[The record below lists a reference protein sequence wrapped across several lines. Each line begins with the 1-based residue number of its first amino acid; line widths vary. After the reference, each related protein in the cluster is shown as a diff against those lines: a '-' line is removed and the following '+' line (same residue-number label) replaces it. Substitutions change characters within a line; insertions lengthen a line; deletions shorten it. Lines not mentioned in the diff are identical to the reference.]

1 MSESSPAW
9 KVGAFVF
16 VALVLLALALLTFS
30 KGLGWLTPAYT
41 LRLRAD
47 SVGGLKTKSAVL
59 VSGVPVG
66 RVVGTEL
73 APDGKGVTVF
83 LKINKRYGLHR
94 DAEFVVEQIGLLG
107 DQYVVVHPT
116 RNQAPLLQDGDEVI
130 GRPPFS
136 FQTLAVS
143 TVGFIERVDET
154 TRLLKEAV
162 TRINNTFLTEQT
174 LTNLA
179 QSAGNIRAVSE
190 RAIVLVDNLNTVVF
204 TNAPSFTASLTNFER
219 FSGDLT
225 LLAAELRDTVGEN
238 RTNFTSM
245 IRNFEESSRA
255 MGATAREFE
264 QGRGL
269 AGGLFKDEQL
279 RATLSNTLANLATV
293 SSNIA
298 RYGLLYKP
306 KPAKAEPAA
315 KAARSPRDAAR

>member
-1 MSESSPAW
+1 MSESNQAG
-9 KVGAFVF
+9 KVGVFVV

-30 KGLGWLTPAYT
+30 KGLGWLTPSYV

-47 SVGGLKTKSAVL
+47 GVGGLKSKSAVL

-83 LKINKRYGLHR
+83 LKINKRYRLHR

-116 RNQAPLLQDGDEVI
+116 RNQAPVLQDGDEVI

-143 TVGFIERVDET
+143 TIGFIERVDET
-154 TRLLKEAV
+154 TRLLQEAV

-179 QSAGNIRAVSE
+179 QSVGNIRVVSE
-190 RAIVLVDNLNTVVF
+190 RAITLVDNLNTVVL
-204 TNAPSFTASLTNFER
+204 TNAPSVTASLTNFEH
-219 FSGDLT
+219 FSGELT
-225 LLAAELRDTVGEN
+225 RLTADLRDAVGEN
-238 RTNFTSM
+238 RTNLSST
-245 IRNFEESSRA
+245 IRNLEASSRA
-255 MGATAREFE
+255 IGGVANDLEE
-264 QGRGL
+264 GRGL
-269 AGGLFKDEQL
+269 AGSLFKDEQL
-279 RATLSNTLANLATV
+279 RVTFSNTLVNLATV
-293 SSNIA
+293 SSNMA
-298 RYGLLYKP
+298 RFGLLYKP
-306 KPAKAEPAA
+306 KQAKAGLPENV
-315 KAARSPRDAAR
+315 ARSPRDLER